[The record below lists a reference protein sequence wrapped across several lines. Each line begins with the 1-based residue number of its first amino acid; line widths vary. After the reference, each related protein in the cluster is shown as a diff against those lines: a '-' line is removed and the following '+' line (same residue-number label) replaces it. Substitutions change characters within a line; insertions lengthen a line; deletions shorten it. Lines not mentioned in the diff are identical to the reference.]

1 MNSQVYKKV
10 GRKYIP
16 LGYSDGWYG
25 FPSEGIWVVYD
36 KPGSHSSTCIAQVG
50 KFQDLD
56 YNLLANLVKE
66 KEHDCLQ
73 VLMRLMDKGRYSQS
87 DIVNIIFEEIC
98 RK

>member
-1 MNSQVYKKV
+1 MTSQVYKKV

-16 LGYSDGWYG
+16 LGYSDGWVG
-25 FPSEGIWVVYD
+25 FPSEGIWVVYNNS
-36 KPGSHSSTCIAQVG
+36 GSHSSTCIAQVG

-56 YNLLANLVKE
+56 YSLLANLVKE
-66 KEHDCLQ
+66 KEYNCLQ
-73 VLMRLMDKGRYSQS
+73 ALMKLMDKGRYSQS